1 MGIVYKCPFYNVL
14 VPVQCISVSWNL
26 AAHLVLSSNVCC
38 LQNPFE
44 APEITE
50 SDE

>member
-1 MGIVYKCPFYNVL
+1 MAIVYKCPFYNVL
-14 VPVQCISVSWNL
+14 VPVQCISISWNL
-26 AAHLVLSSNVCC
+26 AAHLVLSSNVRC

-44 APEITE
+44 VPEITE